1 MPTEMAP
8 DYVARMVRCDKRINV
23 TDTLELMRGH
33 FVFSREMRSVISDD
47 KSRLALFAIDKS
59 NLL

>member
-1 MPTEMAP
+1 MIENIHTIDSFVQIIYAYRDGP

-33 FVFSREMRSVISDD
+33 FCFLPEKCAR
-47 KSRLALFAIDKS
+47 
-59 NLL
+59 